1 MAKFIE
7 ELGMG
12 NCCHEKGCAL
22 DALRERQG
30 KTLWIVLW
38 INLLLFLTEFTAGII
53 ASSSALMADSLDAL
67 GDALVYVVS
76 LYVLARSAKWRASAA
91 MLKGVIMLG
100 FGIAVLVAL
109 IERLVS
115 PVVPVASMIG
125 GFGLVALAANS
136 VCLFLLTRHRHDDLN
151 MESVWLC
158 SRNDI
163 VANLG
168 VLAAG
173 TGVAVTGNMW
183 PDLLIG
189 GAIAILFLRSA
200 IYVIA
205 KAWRE
210 LRPGSADT
218 AKT

>member
-1 MAKFIE
+1 
-7 ELGMG
+7 MG
-12 NCCHEKGCAL
+12 SCCHDKGCAL

-30 KTLWIVLW
+30 KTLRIVLW
-38 INLLLFLTEFTAGII
+38 INALLFLAEFTAGAI
-53 ASSSALMADSLDAL
+53 AGSSALMADSLDAL

-76 LYVLARSAKWRASAA
+76 LYVLARSSKWRAGAA

-100 FGIAVLVAL
+100 FGVAVSLAL
-109 IERLVS
+109 LERLVS
-115 PVVPVASMIG
+115 PTLPVASMIG

-136 VCLFLLTRHRHDDLN
+136 TCLFLLTRHRHDDLN

-173 TGVAVTGNMW
+173 AGVALTGSMW
-183 PDLLIG
+183 PDLLVG
-189 GAIAILFLRSA
+189 AAIALLFLRSA

-210 LRPGSADT
+210 LSSPSPDAANT
-218 AKT
+218 